1 MNAREER
8 SVPTGPPTGPGR
20 GRALV
25 VLPTYNEV
33 ESLGRILPRIL
44 AQDDRLDVLVVD
56 DASPDGTGDVA
67 DRLAEESDRVS
78 VIHRSGKLG
87 LGSAYLTGFRRGL
100 ELGYEYLLEMD
111 ADFSH
116 DPEYLGAFLQA
127 IACHD
132 VIIGSRYVRG
142 VNVVNWP
149 MSRLLLSY
157 FANKYARWVT
167 GLPLTD
173 ATSGFKCFRRR
184 VLEAI
189 DLESVA
195 STGYAFQIEMD
206 FRAWKLGFDI
216 TEIPIV
222 FVERA
227 EGESKMAGWI
237 VREAIWRVW
246 SLRLKSLIRRL

>member
-1 MNAREER
+1 MNVREER
-8 SVPTGPPTGPGR
+8 SVPTGPGR

-25 VLPTYNEV
+25 VLPTYNEA

-67 DRLAEESDRVS
+67 DQLAEESDRVS

-87 LGSAYLTGFRRGL
+87 LGSAYLAGFRRGL
-100 ELGYEYLLEMD
+100 ELGYDYLLEMD

-127 IACHD
+127 IASHD
-132 VIIGSRYVRG
+132 VVIGSRYVRG

-173 ATSGFKCFRRR
+173 STSGFKCFRRR

-246 SLRLKSLIRRL
+246 SLRLKSLFRRL

>member
-1 MNAREER
+1 MNAPEER
-8 SVPTGPPTGPGR
+8 SVPSGPPSGSGQ

-33 ESLGRILPRIL
+33 ESLGKIIPRIL
-44 AQDDRLDVLVVD
+44 AQDECLDVLVVD

-67 DRLAEESDRVS
+67 DRLAEESEHVS

-87 LGSAYLTGFRRGL
+87 LGSAYLAGFQRGL
-100 ELGYEYLLEMD
+100 ELGYDYLLEMD

-127 IACHD
+127 IASHD
-132 VIIGSRYVRG
+132 VVIGSRYVRG

-173 ATSGFKCFRRR
+173 STSGFKCFRRR

-189 DLESVA
+189 DLQSVA

-222 FVERA
+222 FVERH

-246 SLRLKSLIRRL
+246 SLRLKSLLGRL